1 MPKDQQGRYP
11 FAGLVDTV
19 SDLTR
24 MRETMHGGQGSS
36 QHAAQSRTHVD
47 AWTPAVDIA
56 ATDQQLVIRAELAAV
71 AEDDL
76 DITFSPPTLTIA
88 GERSMPST
96 RDGDGEELVHHTRE
110 LNRGR
115 FRRSITLPEGINR
128 DDIVVELRHGLLTIT
143 AHRPNRPNNTSPLS
157 VTHHE

>member
-1 MPKDQQGRYP
+1 MPKDQQARYP

-24 MRETMHGGQGSS
+24 MRETMHGGQGGS
-36 QHAAQSRTHVD
+36 QHATRSRTHVD

-56 ATDQQLVIRAELAAV
+56 ATDQQLVIRSELAAV
-71 AEDDL
+71 ADDDL
-76 DITFSPPTLTIA
+76 DITYSPPALAIA

-96 RDGDGEELVHHTRE
+96 RDEGGEELVHHTRE
-110 LNRGR
+110 LNRGQ

-128 DDIVVELRHGLLTIT
+128 DDILVELHHGLLTIT
-143 AHRPNRPNNTSPLS
+143 AHRPDRTNSTWPLS